1 MHHPT
6 PVTLLL
12 AGLVSATAGA
22 PQAARADVT
31 IQQQTTF
38 DFAFIKAHGS
48 STEYTTADKQRRDTE
63 LHCEGF
69 MAMFCGNAQSAEV
82 VRLDRDLRWELEPK
96 KKEYRETAFPTAAQ
110 RQAAA
115 QQAEETL
122 AKMKECPAMQ
132 RTATAPDTSK
142 CDLSPPRIDVK
153 QTGTHAMFAGHDTQ
167 LTQLALTRSCTNKE
181 TGDVCDFVFALDSWL
196 TQDAIAA
203 LAERKTFE
211 DAYLGKLGV
220 DPSDPA
226 IQRQMRQFLAPYADT
241 LKQLNTRAADF
252 KGYPLKTA
260 IRIAFG
266 GEHCGAAKGGASSGA
281 GSAGS
286 GSVVGDAT
294 QAAGDAAAGSAANA
308 AGSAAAA
315 AATNAAGNTVGG
327 SVLGSAASAF
337 GSKLVGGLFNRKKP
351 DSPSAGS
358 AATSAG
364 NGLPPGMVQ
373 AAQITIETTSIDA
386 AAVPATQFDI
396 PAGWTLIHPQASASK
411 EFSCPKSGT

>member
-1 MHHPT
+1 MHHQT

-12 AGLVSATAGA
+12 AGLVSATAVA
-22 PQAARADVT
+22 PEAARADVT

-48 STEYTTADKQRRDTE
+48 STEFTTADKQRRDTD

-96 KKEYRETAFPTAAQ
+96 KKEYRETPFPTAAQ

-115 QQAEETL
+115 QQAQETL
-122 AKMKECPAMQ
+122 AKMQQCPAMQ
-132 RTATAPDTSK
+132 RAAAAPDTSK

-153 QTGTHAMFAGHDTQ
+153 QTGTHAMLAGHDTQ
-167 LTQLALTRSCTNKE
+167 LTQVALTRSCTNKE

-211 DAYLGKLGV
+211 DAYLSKLGV

-226 IQRQMRQFLAPYADT
+226 MQRQMRQFLAPYADT
-241 LKQLNTRAADF
+241 LKQLNVRAADF

-266 GEHCGAAKGGASSGA
+266 GEHCAAAKGGASA
-281 GSAGS
+281 GTGTP
-286 GSVVGDAT
+286 GGNVVGDAT
-294 QAAGDAAAGSAANA
+294 QAAGNAAAGSAANA

-327 SVLGSAASAF
+327 SVLSSAAGAF

-351 DSPSAGS
+351 DSTNAGS
-358 AATSAG
+358 AATPAV

-373 AAQITIETTSIDA
+373 AAQITIETTSINA
-386 AAVPATQFDI
+386 GAVPATQFDI